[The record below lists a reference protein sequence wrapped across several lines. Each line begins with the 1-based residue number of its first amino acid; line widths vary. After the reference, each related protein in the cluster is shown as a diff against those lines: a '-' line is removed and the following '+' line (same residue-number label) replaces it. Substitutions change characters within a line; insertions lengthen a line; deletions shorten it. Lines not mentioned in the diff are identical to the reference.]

1 MSIEMKRAYVLL
13 VVMSGV
19 FACQESQTPAVIS
32 SPDASGS
39 EPSDASCEADA
50 VTWSPDGSTCI
61 PEAGPS
67 RGSLDMTK
75 LGPACSGAKP
85 CAEGNGKCYD
95 FRVESN
101 PGPHCA
107 VTACDAL
114 SCPPGSWCQILESGG
129 FVHQVYCA
137 R

>member
-19 FACQESQTPAVIS
+19 FACQESQTPAVSS

-50 VTWSPDGSTCI
+50 VTWSPDGSTCL

-67 RGSLDMTK
+67 LGSLDMTK
-75 LGPACSGAKP
+75 LGPTCSTWRD
-85 CAEGNGKCYD
+85 CAEGKCYD
-95 FRVESN
+95 FGVESN
-101 PGPHCA
+101 PEPHCA
-107 VTACDAL
+107 ISACDAL
-114 SCPPGSWCQILESGG
+114 SCPPGSRCLILESGG
-129 FVHQVYCA
+129 ALPVYCA